1 MALVASAPRPQ
12 PWIPPTAT
20 TQNNAEF
27 KTRRG
32 GAENP
37 PVYSPHVP
45 YEP

>member
-1 MALVASAPRPQ
+1 MIWWHQHRALNPGSLPVPLHKITLNS
-12 PWIPPTAT
+12 
-20 TQNNAEF
+20 
-27 KTRRG
+27 RRGGG